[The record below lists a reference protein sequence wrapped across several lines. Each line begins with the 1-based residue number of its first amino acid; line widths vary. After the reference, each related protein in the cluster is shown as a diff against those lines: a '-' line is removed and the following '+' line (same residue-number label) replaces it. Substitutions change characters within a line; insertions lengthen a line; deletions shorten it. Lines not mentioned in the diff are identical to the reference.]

1 MAKLPVLHIWGDQD
15 PTARPE
21 TLGRM
26 RKEIARLEEIKLPKV
41 GHWIMVAARNEV
53 TRGVLEWLM
62 TKSKL

>member
-1 MAKLPVLHIWGDQD
+1 
-15 PTARPE
+15 
-21 TLGRM
+21 M